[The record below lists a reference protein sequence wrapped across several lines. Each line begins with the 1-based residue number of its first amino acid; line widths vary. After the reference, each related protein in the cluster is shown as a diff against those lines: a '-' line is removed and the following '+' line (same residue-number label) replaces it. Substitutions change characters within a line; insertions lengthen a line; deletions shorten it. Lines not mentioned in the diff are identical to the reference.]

1 MPQAFNRREIKSIT
15 DDLKLF
21 LSAANGPIG
30 KLDYFNTRAASVEK
44 NELIEIDYHYQHT
57 DLIPEVENAVIS
69 QVEKAEA
76 RSINL
81 QLHLSP
87 ASLMVQVDRL
97 FFQQIF
103 FRLFADMLQVNE
115 KNAIISVYVTDSDGK
130 CVIELMSRPE
140 AQAAQASEDYFKKY
154 RITNVLQAPQKLDED
169 LLPVYKKMV
178 EDMGGELSYVF
189 AKDKP
194 NYVRL
199 KFAIS

>member
-1 MPQAFNRREIKSIT
+1 MSHAFNRREIKSIT

-30 KLDYFNTRAASVEK
+30 KLDYFNTHAATIEK
-44 NELIEIDYHYQHT
+44 NGSIEIDYHYQHT
-57 DLIPEVENAVIS
+57 DLIPQVENAVIG

-87 ASLMVQVDRL
+87 ASLMVHIDRL

-103 FRLFADMLQVNE
+103 FHLFDGMLQANE
-115 KNAIISVYVTDSDGK
+115 KNSIISVYVTDSDGK
-130 CVIELMSRPE
+130 CIIELMSRPE
-140 AQAAQASEDYFKKY
+140 TQAAQASEDYFKKY
-154 RITNVLQAPQKLDED
+154 RITNALHAAATQDEN